1 MWVACLM
8 NPLRGRLGGELLVG
22 CMSDDGR
29 LGGELLAM
37 FILALLRVCV
47 CVYIY
52 IYILCI
58 VFVLNIQV

>member
-1 MWVACLM
+1 M

-37 FILALLRVCV
+37 FILALLRV
-47 CVYIY
+47 YIY
-52 IYILCI
+52 IYK
-58 VFVLNIQV
+58 